1 MDSLVSNLFKDLSQ
15 EAIDCVFGYLKNK
28 EARVCI
34 DMAEEFFKAEFIE
47 VALRIM
53 EKPEYCWLGSL
64 HGGLFDSQTGG
75 IQYQLRVWH
84 TWRQGLQCQGRGDQK
99 IPRDACHLACVSTTF
114 RSAAD
119 SNVVWDRFLRTEYLS
134 AISDPG
140 PVSGLSKK
148 ELYIRSYYI
157 PILNGKLKRIGVCEY
172 CNNRPAGYL
181 VESSK
186 SSDYLLSRRDDAIV
200 LFGPDR
206 HHGKRDYRIKNVP
219 DGDDADNFFDSDA
232 FEINDRLLNENEK
245 NYKNII
251 QEDRTEKEVAA
262 AAAKEAYEQLKAG
275 IEIKLAT
282 ASNSRKAAKKAAN
295 EAYEDLNV
303 VEENDV
309 VVSNSGK
316 ERAAEAEYPENTS
329 EATLRM
335 LAKKVASE
343 NNNTKRRESESHC
356 DNNGNKR
363 RQESQDAFEI
373 GELELEGYFDNGASV
388 RSRRRGIWKPNGLR
402 KCSRKLS

>member
-1 MDSLVSNLFKDLSQ
+1 MSGMLALP
-15 EAIDCVFGYLKNK
+15 EDCIAAVISFT
-28 EARVCI
+28 
-34 DMAEEFFKAEFIE
+34 
-47 VALRIM
+47 
-53 EKPEYCWLGSL
+53 S
-64 HGGLFDSQTGG
+64 
-75 IQYQLRVWH
+75 
-84 TWRQGLQCQGRGDQK
+84 
-99 IPRDACHLACVSTTF
+99 PRDACHLACVSTTF

-119 SNVVWDRFLRTEYLS
+119 SDIVWDRFLLTEYLS

-140 PVSGLSKK
+140 PVSSLSKK
-148 ELYIRSYYI
+148 ELYIRSHYI
-157 PILNGKLKRIGVCEY
+157 PILNGKL
-172 CNNRPAGYL
+172 
-181 VESSK
+181 
-186 SSDYLLSRRDDAIV
+186 
-200 LFGPDR
+200 
-206 HHGKRDYRIKNVP
+206 
-219 DGDDADNFFDSDA
+219 
-232 FEINDRLLNENEK
+232 
-245 NYKNII
+245 
-251 QEDRTEKEVAA
+251 DRTEKEVAA

-275 IEIKLAT
+275 IEIKLAA

-295 EAYEDLNV
+295 EAYEDLNA

-316 ERAAEAEYPENTS
+316 ERDAEAEYPENAP

-363 RQESQDAFEI
+363 RQESQDTFEI

-388 RSRRRGIWKPNGLR
+388 QRRRRGIWKPNGLR